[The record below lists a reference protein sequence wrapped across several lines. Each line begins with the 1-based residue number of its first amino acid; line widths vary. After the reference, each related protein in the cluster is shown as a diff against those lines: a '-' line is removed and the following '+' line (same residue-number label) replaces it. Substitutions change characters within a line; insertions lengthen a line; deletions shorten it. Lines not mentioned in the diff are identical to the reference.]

1 MIEWILIFL
10 LFIVILVLFH
20 NYSKVKG
27 QIEQQ
32 ARVIFD
38 SWRQKEREELDT
50 WKATE
55 WQEFDKWRAKERED
69 LDKWKVTEL
78 ERLSNE
84 KAQIHFEK
92 WMMEEERNI
101 RCDAIKRSQSVTR
114 GKVTECLIPFF
125 PDFPYNPKDAR
136 FLGTPVDLIVFDGL
150 SDEGEVQEVAFIEI
164 KTGKTAGLSK
174 RERAVRDCINEGRVE
189 YYTIHQ
195 SFDETD
201 NQLGDMR
208 IK

>member
-1 MIEWILIFL
+1 MIEWVLIFI

-38 SWRQKEREELDT
+38 SWRQKESEE
-50 WKATE
+50 TE
-55 WQEFDKWRAKERED
+55 
-69 LDKWKVTEL
+69 KWKTTEL
-78 ERLSNE
+78 ERLSTE
-84 KAQIHFEK
+84 KALIQFEN
-92 WMMEEERNI
+92 WRLTEEQNI
-101 RCDAIKRSQSVTR
+101 RTDAIKRSQSVTR
-114 GKVTECLIPFF
+114 GKVTESLIPFF

-150 SDEGEVQEVAFIEI
+150 SDEEGEVQEVAFIEI
-164 KTGKTAGLSK
+164 KTGKTASLSK
-174 RERAVRDCINEGRVE
+174 RERAVRDCIRNGRVQ

-201 NQLGDMR
+201 NLFVDM
-208 IK
+208 KVK